1 MTGAAQPRAL
11 PFQLRGNTYTMMVL
25 KLIDPGHPEFD
36 DMLRTKIMQAPNFFR
51 YAPIVI
57 DLEEIADTEFDFNG
71 LRARLYDLALVPV
84 GVQGGAPEMQMAA
97 LRAGLTVIPAART
110 PQPMNVA
117 RAKPEAAPAAAE
129 PAPAPAAAPVP
140 APEPEP
146 RGATLIV
153 TEPVRSGRQIYAP
166 RGDLIV
172 MAPVSQGAEL
182 VADGNIHVYST
193 LRGRALAG
201 VAGDTQ
207 ARIFVQSLDAEL
219 VSVAGFYRISEDIE
233 PALRRKP
240 VQVWLDGNVIRM
252 DPLG

>member
-1 MTGAAQPRAL
+1 MTGAAQSRAM

-25 KLIDPGHPEFD
+25 KLIDPDHPEFD
-36 DMLRTKIMQAPNFFR
+36 EMLRTKIMQAPNFFR
-51 YAPIVI
+51 YAPLVV
-57 DLEEIADTEFDFNG
+57 DLDEVSDTDFDFNG
-71 LRARLYDLALVPV
+71 LRARLHDLALVPV
-84 GVQGGAPEMQMAA
+84 GVQGGSPEMQMAA
-97 LRAGLTVIPAART
+97 LRSGLTVIPAART

-117 RAKPEAAPAAAE
+117 RSKPEAAPRAAD
-129 PAPAPAAAPVP
+129 PAPAPPP
-140 APEPEP
+140 PPEPEA
-146 RGATLIV
+146 RGNTLIV

-201 VAGDTQ
+201 VTGDTQ
-207 ARIFVQSLDAEL
+207 ARIFVHSLDAEL
-219 VSVAGFYRISEDIE
+219 VSVAGFYRVSEDIE

>member
-1 MTGAAQPRAL
+1 MTGAAQSRAL

-25 KLIDPGHPEFD
+25 KLLDPEHPEFD
-36 DMLRTKIMQAPNFFR
+36 DLLRTKIMQAPNFFR
-51 YAPIVI
+51 YAPLVI
-57 DLEEIADTEFDFNG
+57 DLDELADVEFDFNG
-71 LRARLYDLALVPV
+71 LRARLHDLALVPV
-84 GVQGGAPEMQMAA
+84 GVQGGTPEVQMAA
-97 LRAGLTVIPAART
+97 LRSGLTVIPAART

-117 RAKPEAAPAAAE
+117 RTKPEAQPRAAE
-129 PAPAPAAAPVP
+129 PAAAPPPPP
-140 APEPEP
+140 APEPDA
-146 RGATLIV
+146 RGATLII

-172 MAPVSQGAEL
+172 LAPVSQGAEL

-219 VSVAGFYRISEDIE
+219 ISVAGFYRISEDIE

>member
-1 MTGAAQPRAL
+1 
-11 PFQLRGNTYTMMVL
+11 MVL
-25 KLIDPGHPEFD
+25 KLLDPDHPEFVD
-36 DMLRTKIMQAPNFFR
+36 LLRTKIAQAPNFFR
-51 YAPIVI
+51 YAPLVI
-57 DLEEIADTEFDFNG
+57 DLDEVTDLEFDFNG
-71 LRARLYDLALVPV
+71 LRGRLHDLSLVPV
-84 GVQGGAPEMQMAA
+84 GVQGGSPEMQMAA

-117 RAKPEAAPAAAE
+117 RSKPEAKSEAPAAQPAAPE
-129 PAPAPAAAPVP
+129 PVQAAPV
-140 APEPEP
+140 AEVEA

-233 PALRRKP
+233 PGLRRRP
-240 VQVWLDGNVIRM
+240 VQIWLDGNVIRM

>member
-11 PFQLRGNTYTMMVL
+11 PFHLRGNTYTMMVL
-25 KLIDPGHPEFD
+25 KLIDPDHPEFD
-36 DMLRTKIMQAPNFFR
+36 GMLRTKIMQAPNFFR
-51 YAPIVI
+51 HAPLVI
-57 DLEEIADTEFDFNG
+57 DLEEITDTGFDFDG
-71 LRARLYDLALVPV
+71 LRARLRDLALVPV

-117 RAKPEAAPAAAE
+117 RSKPEAAPPAADPAPVAA
-129 PAPAPAAAPVP
+129 PAPAPV
-140 APEPEP
+140 PEP

-201 VAGDTQ
+201 VTGDTQ